1 MKKIA
6 ITAILVVAAFF
17 IGRALSPAPQADNSE
32 SVVSLQQ
39 SKSIADNSS
48 KTIANRAP
56 KPIANSP
63 FKSNADSANADAVI
77 VQAFHSQQGN
87 LLVES
92 EGTVIKIMADDRE
105 GSQHQ
110 RFLIRLS
117 NGHTLLVA
125 HNIDLAPRVVDLQTG
140 DIITFKGEYE
150 WNNKGGVI
158 HWTHRDPAGRH
169 PGGWL
174 THKGR
179 IYQ

>member
-1 MKKIA
+1 MRKIA
-6 ITAILVVAAFF
+6 ITALLVVAAFL
-17 IGRALSPAPQADNSE
+17 IGRFLSPATVDGNSE
-32 SVVSLQQ
+32 NIPSLRQ
-39 SKSIADNSS
+39 SKPVKDGAGV
-48 KTIANRAP
+48 
-56 KPIANSP
+56 
-63 FKSNADSANADAVI
+63 DAQI

-87 LLVES
+87 LPVES

-105 GSQHQ
+105 GSRHQ

-125 HNIDLAPRVVDLQTG
+125 HNIDLAPRVDNLQTG
-140 DIITFKGEYE
+140 DIIAFKGEYE

>member
-1 MKKIA
+1 MRKIA
-6 ITAILVVAAFF
+6 ITALLVVAAFL
-17 IGRALSPAPQADNSE
+17 IGRMLSPAPVDGNSE
-32 SVVSLQQ
+32 NVPSLQQ
-39 SKSIADNSS
+39 SKPVTDGADV
-48 KTIANRAP
+48 
-56 KPIANSP
+56 
-63 FKSNADSANADAVI
+63 DAQI

-87 LLVES
+87 LPVES

-105 GSQHQ
+105 GSRHQ
-110 RFLIRLS
+110 RFLIRLA

-125 HNIDLAPRVVDLQTG
+125 HNIDLAPRVDDLQAG
-140 DIITFKGEYE
+140 DIIAFKGEYE
-150 WNNKGGVI
+150 WNSKGGVI

>member
-6 ITAILVVAAFF
+6 ITVFLVVAAFL
-17 IGRALSPAPQADNSE
+17 IGRLLAPAHFAGNSE
-32 SVVSLQQ
+32 TNRSLQQ
-39 SKSIADNSS
+39 SKPVS
-48 KTIANRAP
+48 
-56 KPIANSP
+56 
-63 FKSNADSANADAVI
+63 DSADVDALI

-87 LLVES
+87 LAVES
-92 EGTVIKIMADDRE
+92 EGTVVKIMADDRE
-105 GSQHQ
+105 GSRHQ
-110 RFLIRLS
+110 RFLIRLA

-125 HNIDLAPRVVDLQTG
+125 HNIDLAPRVDDLQAG
-140 DIITFKGEYE
+140 DIIAFKGVYK
-150 WNNKGGVI
+150 WNSKGGVI